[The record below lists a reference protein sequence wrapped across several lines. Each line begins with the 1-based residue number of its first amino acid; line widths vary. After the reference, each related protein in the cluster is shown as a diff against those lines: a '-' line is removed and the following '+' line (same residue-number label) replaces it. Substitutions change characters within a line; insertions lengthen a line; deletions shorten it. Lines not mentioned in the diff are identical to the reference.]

1 MAHTLIEQG
10 RRFTDDTYAC
20 KEEVQAIY
28 NQSNVEEIW
37 KNILSYRSFY
47 DAETELRDNS
57 SLPYKIC
64 LTRKISSYAF
74 NLQTKLNHD
83 LIKFILLPEGLKKE
97 YVLQKQVEALLHT
110 AKATSTNVTENTLRK
125 LANGE
130 IENIP
135 SDLFVLKAY
144 LDSYKE
150 ASKLTSLSLEDIIQI
165 NALCSGEEESKGE
178 VKYRSQALNDIINP
192 LKEPDKEHIQEHL
205 EHLLAFLNQED
216 IPLLLRALSIPYVFM
231 YLRPFEYYN
240 EETSA
245 LVAKAFL
252 SMHGLGVIG
261 FTLNLESICYAS
273 SKSFFERLK
282 LVETSLDLTYAL
294 ERFLAFI
301 IKDEENINEALKEL
315 TIKKQEMVSE
325 PVMSNETTSANPND
339 IAVVDTPSQ
348 FALPAFPRK
357 DTLETIEAR
366 ARQLREVHPQLKKKQ
381 AHFYAGHCTI
391 GLHYTIE
398 QFKSEEHTVY
408 ETARTSMEDL
418 ANRGFYKKEMIG
430 KKFVYTPIPLEDQD

>member
-28 NQSNVEEIW
+28 NQSNVDEIW

-83 LIKFILLPEGLKKE
+83 LIKFILLPGGLKKE

-245 LVAKAFL
+245 LVA
-252 SMHGLGVIG
+252 
-261 FTLNLESICYAS
+261 
-273 SKSFFERLK
+273 
-282 LVETSLDLTYAL
+282 
-294 ERFLAFI
+294 
-301 IKDEENINEALKEL
+301 
-315 TIKKQEMVSE
+315 
-325 PVMSNETTSANPND
+325 
-339 IAVVDTPSQ
+339 
-348 FALPAFPRK
+348 
-357 DTLETIEAR
+357 
-366 ARQLREVHPQLKKKQ
+366 
-381 AHFYAGHCTI
+381 
-391 GLHYTIE
+391 
-398 QFKSEEHTVY
+398 
-408 ETARTSMEDL
+408 
-418 ANRGFYKKEMIG
+418 
-430 KKFVYTPIPLEDQD
+430 